1 VLFIGVQRKVR
12 AMAELKDFDPES
24 MTDAVNALISFAEDV
39 AKEALASEMILDDF
53 ERREI
58 VLALTGIR
66 PAADALV
73 EFIKLFRLNPENE
86 NGHLVVLCKLM
97 LDLIT
102 IGSASTYTKDVQA
115 HLEVVRVSLMR
126 MRHSGNAQTRK
137 KKIRLVILK
146 VCEGTPLKRSPK
158 FAESI
163 RSAVCEKL
171 GVKTDARGYSA
182 RTLQRIISA
191 ILKER
196 GES

>member
-66 PAADALV
+66 PTADALV
-73 EFIKLFRLNPENE
+73 RFIPRLSPETE
-86 NGHLVVLCKLM
+86 NAFLVVLTTLM
-97 LDLIT
+97 ADLMT
-102 IGSASTYTKDVQA
+102 IGSASTYTNDAQA
-115 HLEVVRVSLMR
+115 HLAGVRASLMR
-126 MRHSGNAQTRK
+126 MQSSGNAQTRK
-137 KKIRLVILK
+137 KDIRPAILE
-146 VCEGTPLKRSPK
+146 VCKGMTLIGSSK
-158 FAESI
+158 FAGSI
-163 RSAVCEKL
+163 HEAVCEKL
-171 GVKTDARGYSA
+171 GVKTDDLGYSA
-182 RTLQRIISA
+182 STFQKIIST

-196 GES
+196 RES